1 MCAHLYLDKEVMEKR
16 YHSPLELMKIA
27 THHAYCADHLLSRI
41 IDKRA
46 IDEDV
51 DDSLLPIVTLMYIA
65 FEVTLKAY
73 LLHVQR
79 PVKQAKNL
87 SELLELNRDLVF
99 SNQDNQLLKTLSRQ
113 YAFHKGIDYELWE
126 NPQQFQVFCSQI
138 ITLYEQLQKMM
149 PLELQRDYQ

>member
-1 MCAHLYLDKEVMEKR
+1 MEKR
-16 YHSPLELMKIA
+16 YYTPVELMKIA
-27 THHAYCADHLLSRI
+27 TQHAYCADHLLCRI
-41 IDKRA
+41 VDKRA

-51 DDSLLPIVTLMYIA
+51 DDSLLPIITLMYIA

-99 SNQDNQLLKTLSRQ
+99 STQDSHLLKTLSRQ

-138 ITLYEQLQKMM
+138 VSLYEQLQKMM